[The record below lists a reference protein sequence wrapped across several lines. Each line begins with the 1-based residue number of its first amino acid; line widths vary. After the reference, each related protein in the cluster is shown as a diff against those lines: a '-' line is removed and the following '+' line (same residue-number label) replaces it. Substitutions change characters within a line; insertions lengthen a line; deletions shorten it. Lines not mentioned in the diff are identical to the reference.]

1 MAGGRKRRHDRE
13 GSVFKRTV
21 NGVFKDYSA
30 VIPIYDPITDK
41 LIKRVYGY
49 GATADLAVKR
59 RNTKAYNLMRSLGTL
74 NHDIR
79 IKLDADIDDT
89 TERESNIT
97 LGEFAQKWVRQLD
110 AEARRGTGSIR
121 EATVDTYRSH
131 IDLHIVRHLG
141 EYRLNQLTNNLLTD
155 FLNTTLR
162 NTSSSENRSASPA
175 ELRKQ
180 GKLSLTDEEYY
191 ARQPK
196 LSGKTIKHIKTTL
209 NQILNEAVRRTLIPV
224 NPMNTVVFRQE
235 AITRPDTKVAWGE
248 QILQKLPSLYADN
261 VEEQLRWHL
270 GVLIGLRQSEALGLT
285 DDRFMLNHPSPHI
298 VVSQTLSLDTQVHG
312 CGERRADGAFP
323 CKEKFSHKCPQ
334 KQRTGLPFITPFT
347 KSSSERQDGVRRIP
361 LPASTLALVR
371 THLTNLQTERAKPTY
386 APQLHIGKGLDK
398 MDKLV
403 FTTNNG
409 KPRRP
414 KYDNAK
420 WHALIQSINDTLP
433 ENAPER
439 IPTIRQHTTRRI
451 CATILARQ
459 NINIELAKK
468 ILGHSDELM
477 TEYYTTR
484 NLADLNEPMRQID
497 HALHTG
503 NSTQYEMG
511 GLSTEPQSVAF
522 SATVDQLRE
531 LAEADKADTANLPES

>member
-1 MAGGRKRRHDRE
+1 MAVGRKRRHDRE
-13 GSVFKRTV
+13 GSVFKRTSD
-21 NGVFKDYSA
+21 GVFKDFCA
-30 VIPIYDPITDK
+30 VIPIYDPLTDE
-41 LIKRVYGY
+41 LVKRVYGY
-49 GATADLAVKR
+49 GATADIAVKR
-59 RNTKAYNLMRSLGTL
+59 RNAKAYKLMRSLGTL
-74 NHDIR
+74 SHETR
-79 IKLDADIDDT
+79 TKLDADIDDT
-89 TERESNIT
+89 RERESNIT
-97 LGEFAQKWVRQLD
+97 LGVFAQQWVRQLD
-110 AEARRGTGSIR
+110 ETARRGDGAIR
-121 EATVDTYRSH
+121 EATISTYRSH

-141 EYRLNQLTNNLLTD
+141 DYRLNQLTNNLLTD
-155 FLNTTLR
+155 FLNITLR
-162 NTSSSENRSASPA
+162 NTPSNTNRSATPA
-175 ELRKQ
+175 QLREQ
-180 GKLSLTDEEYY
+180 GKLTLTDDEYY

-209 NQILNEAVRRTLIPV
+209 NQILNHAVKRNLIAT
-224 NPMNTVVFRQE
+224 NPMDGVEFRQE
-235 AITRPDTKVAWGE
+235 AKTRQETKVSWGE

-261 VEEQLRWHL
+261 IEEQLRWHL

-285 DDRFMLNHPSPHI
+285 DDRFMLNHQSPHI
-298 VVSQTLSLDTQVHG
+298 VVSQTLSLDTQTHG
-312 CGERRADGAFP
+312 CGERNADGSFP
-323 CKEKFSHKCPQ
+323 CKQRLSHKCPK

-347 KSSSERQDGVRRIP
+347 KTSSSEQDGVRRIP

-371 THLTNLQTERAKPTY
+371 THLANLQTARTRFV
-386 APQLHIGKGLDK
+386 PQPYIGKGIDAMGTLI
-398 MDKLV
+398 

-409 KPRRP
+409 QPRRP

-484 NLADLNEPMRQID
+484 NLQDLREPLRKID

-503 NSTQYEMG
+503 NSTLYEMG

-522 SATVDQLRE
+522 STTVDQLRE
-531 LAEADKADTANLPES
+531 LAEADKADTAKLPES